1 MNDPAASALNQQ
13 LALFSQQMASA
24 FPFSAF
30 ASNSASTASTPE
42 FGGELA
48 QLAQPVASQQHV

>member
-24 FPFSAF
+24 FPSSAF
-30 ASNSASTASTPE
+30 ASDSASTASSPE
-42 FGGELA
+42 LGGQLA
-48 QLAQPVASQQHV
+48 QLAQPIASQQHA